1 MIQTNYHLFDFL
13 DFDEELKQ
21 DKSLWKAYAPT
32 AVYEHEGDICI
43 DIPFQKQIKANDMAP
58 DTTVGQKTHTLIVRY
73 YEPMIIRIFAD
84 FSDSQ
89 GHSGC
94 SENSEMLQFSERVLR
109 KPLRIEQTA
118 DGYLLKTP
126 EGLTRAFI
134 NTAQA
139 PIDHWSDL
147 QPAPQPTVDI
157 RLYPEGDTHKEIAL
171 AAYDH
176 FSPPRYDALPVG
188 FVEDESKPSVGLL
201 SFACRAD
208 ECFVGTG
215 ERFKKMDLS
224 GQSFYLKN
232 QDGQGVN
239 NSRTYKNIP
248 FYISS
253 RMYGCFYHTTA
264 HAKLDLAAHST
275 RSVQFLN
282 EQPEVDA
289 FLIGG
294 QSVEEILRGY
304 RDLTGYPSM
313 PPLWSFGVWM
323 SRMTYFSADEVNAI
337 CDRLRQEH
345 YPCDVI
351 HLDTG
356 WFKTDWLCEW
366 KFNEERFPNPLAFIK
381 GLKDKGFRVSLWQ
394 LPYVAEGAEQ
404 ITEARENDYIGALTK
419 KQESEGSNFSTLDY
433 AGTIDFTYDKATEW
447 YKGLLRRLLQMGVKC
462 IKTDFG
468 ENIHMDAKYKNMSP
482 ELLNNLYALLYQKA
496 AYEVTEE
503 VTGDGIVWARAAW
516 AGCQRYPLHWG
527 GDSCSSW
534 DGMAGSLKGGL
545 HFGLSGFAFWSHDVP
560 GFHTLPNFMNGI
572 VQDDVYVRWTQF
584 GVFSSHIRYHGTN
597 KREPWHYPR
606 IADIVKKWWNLR
618 YALIPY
624 ILQESLIAT
633 ETGHSVIEALIFQHP
648 ADKTCWH
655 IDDQYYFGHDF
666 LVCPVMNSENCRD
679 VYLPASDSPWVN
691 FFTGERYQGAQWLH
705 LKDIP
710 LEEMPVFVREG
721 VQIPM
726 YPEHVECTD
735 EMDLEKTVILN
746 IDQNFKGYKI

>member
-89 GHSGC
+89 GHSDC

-157 RLYPEGDTHKEIAL
+157 RFYPEGDTHKEIAL

-188 FVEDESKPSVGLL
+188 FVENESKPSVGLL

-253 RMYGCFYHTTA
+253 CMYGCFYHTTA

-366 KFNEERFPNPLAFIK
+366 KFNEERFPNPPAFIK

-404 ITEARENDYIGALTK
+404 ITEARENDYIGPLTK

-648 ADKTCWH
+648 EDKTCWH

-666 LVCPVMNSENCRD
+666 LVCPVMNSENSRD

-691 FFTGERYQGAQWLH
+691 FFTGERYQGGQWLH

>member
-43 DIPFQKQIKANDMAP
+43 DIPFQKQIKANEMGP

-89 GHSGC
+89 GHSDC

-134 NTAQA
+134 NMAQA

-157 RLYPEGDTHKEIAL
+157 RFYPEGDTHKEIAL

-188 FVEDESKPSVGLL
+188 FVENESKPSVGLL

-239 NSRTYKNIP
+239 NNRTYKNIP

-366 KFNEERFPNPLAFIK
+366 KFNEERFPNPPAFIK

-404 ITEARENDYIGALTK
+404 ITEARENNYIGPLTK

-468 ENIHMDAKYKNMSP
+468 ENIHMDAKYKNMSSD
-482 ELLNNLYALLYQKA
+482 LLNNLYALLYQKA

-618 YALIPY
+618 YTLIPY

-679 VYLPASDSPWVN
+679 VYLPASDTPWVN
-691 FFTGERYQGAQWLH
+691 FFTGERYQGGQWLH

>member
-43 DIPFQKQIKANDMAP
+43 DIPFQKQIKANDMGP

-89 GHSGC
+89 GHSDC

-134 NTAQA
+134 NMAQA

-157 RLYPEGDTHKEIAL
+157 RFYPEGDTHKEIAL

-188 FVEDESKPSVGLL
+188 FVENESKPSVGLL

-239 NSRTYKNIP
+239 NNRTYKNIP

-323 SRMTYFSADEVNAI
+323 SRMTYFTADEVNAI
-337 CDRLRQEH
+337 CDWLRLEH
-345 YPCDVI
+345 YACDVI

-366 KFNEERFPNPLAFIK
+366 KFNEERFPNPPAFIK

-404 ITEARENDYIGALTK
+404 ITEARENNYIGPLTK

-468 ENIHMDAKYKNMSP
+468 ENIHMDAKYKNMSSD
-482 ELLNNLYALLYQKA
+482 LLNNLYALLYQKA

-618 YALIPY
+618 YTLIPY

-679 VYLPASDSPWVN
+679 VYLPASDTPWVN
-691 FFTGERYQGAQWLH
+691 FFTGERYQGGQWLH